1 MKYRRPSL
9 SVILPLYVAGLLMFF
24 GCKAQDASS
33 SDHAYTN
40 ELINESSPYLLQHA
54 HNPVNW
60 HPWNEKSL
68 QKAKDE
74 NKMLLISVGYAACH
88 WCHVMEHESFEDTL
102 VAQIMNEN
110 FIPIKVDREERPDV
124 DDIYIT
130 ACQMSTG
137 KNCGWPLN
145 AFALP
150 DGRPVWAGTY
160 FPKKNW
166 IEILEYFV
174 KLYKEDRDK
183 LQEYAAT
190 ITDGLQ
196 GIDDVPVGD
205 KNKAFKVED
214 LVKINKD
221 FVKSI
226 DFKRGGQSGAPKFPK
241 PSNYEYLLEQYFRT
255 GEAKYWEAV
264 EVTLDNMAKGG
275 IYDHVGGGFARYS
288 TDANWKVPHFEKMLY
303 DNSQLVSLYAK
314 AYQVQQKP
322 RYKEILEETLSFI
335 ERELTDA
342 SGGFYSSLDADSEGV
357 EGKFYVWT
365 KAEIDAL
372 ISDAQMSEWFCD
384 FYQIRERGN
393 WEHKNIIY
401 HEKSLQEFAASVDQ
415 EESNLKEAFGKIKAK
430 LLEARD
436 GRVRPGLDD
445 KVLTGWNALMLR
457 GYVDAFKAL
466 REPAYLDM
474 ALENGQFLI
483 ENMMQ
488 ADFRLNRNF
497 KDGKSSIN
505 AFLDDYA
512 LSIQAFMAL
521 YEVTFDE
528 AWLERSK
535 GLADYAMEHFLD
547 TSTYLFNYTSDLDP
561 PLIARKKELGD
572 GAIPSSNSSMARAL
586 FSLGTYLYEEGY
598 QDLARQMMANLVNT
612 VEESQQPSFYSNWL
626 QLYQSLAA
634 PPYEVAVVGPNAQA
648 LSQELM
654 AAYLPNSLFLG
665 GTVEGS
671 LELLKDK
678 LVEGETYIYVCQ
690 NKVCRFPVQT
700 AAEALEQLQK

>member
-1 MKYRRPSL
+1 MNYRRPSI
-9 SVILPLYVAGLLMFF
+9 SIILFLYIAGLLMFYS
-24 GCKAQDASS
+24 CKAQNASS
-33 SDHAYTN
+33 SEHAYTN

-68 QKAKDE
+68 QKAKEGD
-74 NKMLLISVGYAACH
+74 KMLLISVGYAACH
-88 WCHVMEHESFEDTL
+88 WCHVMEHESFEDTS
-102 VAQIMNEN
+102 VARIMNEN

-145 AFALP
+145 AFALS

-183 LQEYAAT
+183 LEEYAGT

-205 KNKAFKVED
+205 KYQAFSAED
-214 LVKINKD
+214 LQQVNKD
-221 FVKSI
+221 FLNSI
-226 DFKRGGQSGAPKFPK
+226 DFKRGGQTGAPKFPK

-255 GEAKYWEAV
+255 GEAKLWEAV

-288 TDANWKVPHFEKMLY
+288 TDAAWKVPHFEKMLY

-314 AYQVQQKP
+314 AYQVEQKP
-322 RYKEILEETLSFI
+322 RYREIIEKTLGFI
-335 ERELTDA
+335 ERELTDV

-365 KAEIDAL
+365 KAELDSIINDP
-372 ISDAQMSEWFCD
+372 QKSEWFCD

-401 HEKSLQEFAASVDQ
+401 HEKSLADYAASINQ
-415 EESNLKEAFGKIKAK
+415 EAAELRRSFNEIKAK
-430 LLEARD
+430 LLKARES
-436 GRVRPGLDD
+436 RVRPGLDD
-445 KVLTGWNALMLR
+445 KVLTAWNALMLK

-466 REPAYLDM
+466 GKQAYLDM
-474 ALENGQFLI
+474 ALKNGQFLV
-483 ENMMQ
+483 ENMLQ
-488 ADFRLNRNF
+488 SDSRLNRNF
-497 KDGKSSIN
+497 KDGQSGIN

-512 LSIQAFMAL
+512 LTIQAFMSL

-528 AWLERSK
+528 AWLNYSK
-535 GLADYAMEHFLD
+535 GLADYTFEHFLD
-547 TSTYLFNYTSDLDP
+547 TSIYLFNYTSDLDP

-586 FSLGTYLYEEGY
+586 FSLGIYLSEEDY
-598 QDLARQMMANLVNT
+598 QDQAKQMMANLVKT
-612 VEESQQPSFYSNWL
+612 VEESEQPSFYSNWL

-634 PPYEVAVVGPNAQA
+634 PPYEVAVVGPNAKV

-665 GTVEGS
+665 GTAEGS

-700 AAEALEQLQK
+700 AEEALKQLQP